1 MNTTKIYRLSGF
13 NKVPFYEKSKAQNY
27 LDSEIDM
34 RLSLLNYRVTADD
47 LNKLDVVIVAQRIY
61 QLGYNNSKGA
71 SILQAMYSDGL
82 LANAN
87 KSDIWRDE
95 NLALLLDA
103 IPGYA
108 ASVNKSVT
116 GDLYY
121 WYMNNIVAND
131 IHLSSAKQNVFAEAM
146 EKSGISGT
154 NDTQDALI
162 ATVKESA
169 FSFLYILADQT
180 YINELASA
188 NREVLLKQKNEQK
201 QYTDFCNG
209 FAQSLSET
217 TIRNYLVTGFYEAS
231 GLSPDEYIR
240 KFAVNGILP
249 PIYIA
254 PKIGVIDWLA
264 LITIIISAIKSLYD
278 FFVRSG
284 SSAGSVTDKSTEN
297 LQRLVIPANGDLP
310 TSGTV
315 EAGFN
320 PLLLLLPVGLG
331 IAMLS
336 GKKGKKNEGYT
347 INFD

>member
-13 NKVPFYEKSKAQNY
+13 SKIPFYEKSKAQNY

-34 RLSLLNYRVTADD
+34 RLSLLNYKVTASN
-47 LNKLDVVIVAQRIY
+47 LNKLDIVMVAQRLY
-61 QLGYNNSKGA
+61 QSGYNDSKGA
-71 SILQAMYSDGL
+71 SILQAMYDDGL
-82 LANAN
+82 LENTN

-108 ASVNKSVT
+108 ATVTQNVT

-121 WYMNNIVAND
+121 WYRNNIGAND
-131 IHLSSAKQNVFAEAM
+131 IYLSSSTQNVFAEAM

-180 YINELASA
+180 YINELAAA

-264 LITIIISAIKSLYD
+264 LITIIVSAIKSLYD

-284 SSAGSVTDKSTEN
+284 SSASSVTDQTPEA
-297 LQRLVIPANGDLP
+297 LRRAVIPANGDLP
-310 TSGTV
+310 ASGTV

-331 IAMLS
+331 LMMKG
-336 GKKGKKNEGYT
+336 GKKGKG
-347 INFD
+347 